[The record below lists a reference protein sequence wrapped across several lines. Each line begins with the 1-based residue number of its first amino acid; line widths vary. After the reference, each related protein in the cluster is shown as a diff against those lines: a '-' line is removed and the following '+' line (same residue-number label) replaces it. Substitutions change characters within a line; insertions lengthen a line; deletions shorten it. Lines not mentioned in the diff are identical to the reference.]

1 MIYHIRYIPEFMVCI
16 TQRLPSETT
25 MGKEITKGGRNARS
39 RAKSQRPM
47 RKALHNAHE
56 AL

>member
-25 MGKEITKGGRNARS
+25 MGKEITKGVRNARS